1 MHTTSHF
8 VGLKIKSSSL
18 ADIFIKIQNTLG
30 NSKNS
35 FLFQNI
41 LSAHITLFYFPDSIS
56 EDEKWKIA
64 QIIKNLDISEIKPW
78 IRWFEYFWDLSNPKL
93 CYLQTQENITLEQ
106 FHYIFRKEF
115 PQYLNITDNAYPTY
129 APHIFD
135 NLKNIKP
142 SMEYIST
149 SSLANELDVKS
160 TELFEKL
167 KNIEIF
173 ESIELF
179 QVNSQFQPEI
189 QIILPLV
196 LEK

>member
-56 EDEKWKIA
+56 EDEKRKIA

-93 CYLQTQENITLEQ
+93 CYLQAQEDIILER
-106 FHYIFRKEF
+106 FHHIFRKEF
-115 PQYLNITDNAYPTY
+115 PQYLNITDNAYTIY
-129 APHIFD
+129 TPHI
-135 NLKNIKP
+135 
-142 SMEYIST
+142 T
-149 SSLANELDVKS
+149 
-160 TELFEKL
+160 LFHITNPAHFQEKRDLIEAILSEEIEKL

-196 LEK
+196 WEK

>member
-115 PQYLNITDNAYPTY
+115 PQYLNIIDNAYPTY
-129 APHIFD
+129 TPHITFFHITNPVHFQEKR
-135 NLKNIKP
+135 NLIEAIL
-142 SMEYIST
+142 SEEI
-149 SSLANELDVKS
+149 
-160 TELFEKL
+160 EKL

>member
-93 CYLQTQENITLEQ
+93 CYLQAQEDIILER
-106 FHYIFRKEF
+106 FHHIFRKEF
-115 PQYLNITDNAYPTY
+115 PQYLNITDNAYTIY
-129 APHIFD
+129 TPHI
-135 NLKNIKP
+135 
-142 SMEYIST
+142 T
-149 SSLANELDVKS
+149 
-160 TELFEKL
+160 LFHITNPAHFQEKRDLIEAILSEEIEKL

-196 LEK
+196 WEK

>member
-93 CYLQTQENITLEQ
+93 CYLQAQEDIILER
-106 FHYIFRKEF
+106 FHHIFRKEF
-115 PQYLNITDNAYPTY
+115 PQYLNITDNAYPIYT
-129 APHIFD
+129 PHI
-135 NLKNIKP
+135 
-142 SMEYIST
+142 T
-149 SSLANELDVKS
+149 
-160 TELFEKL
+160 LFHIMNPAHFQEKRDLIEAILSEEIEKL

>member
-64 QIIKNLDISEIKPW
+64 QIIKNLDISEIKP
-78 IRWFEYFWDLSNPKL
+78 
-93 CYLQTQENITLEQ
+93 
-106 FHYIFRKEF
+106 
-115 PQYLNITDNAYPTY
+115 
-129 APHIFD
+129 
-135 NLKNIKP
+135 
-142 SMEYIST
+142 
-149 SSLANELDVKS
+149 
-160 TELFEKL
+160 
-167 KNIEIF
+167 
-173 ESIELF
+173 
-179 QVNSQFQPEI
+179 
-189 QIILPLV
+189 
-196 LEK
+196 

>member
-93 CYLQTQENITLEQ
+93 CYLQAQEDIILER
-106 FHYIFRKEF
+106 FHHIFRKEF
-115 PQYLNITDNAYPTY
+115 PQYLNITDNAYPIYT
-129 APHIFD
+129 PHI
-135 NLKNIKP
+135 
-142 SMEYIST
+142 T
-149 SSLANELDVKS
+149 
-160 TELFEKL
+160 LFHITNPAHFQEKRDLIEAILSEEIEKL

-196 LEK
+196 WEK